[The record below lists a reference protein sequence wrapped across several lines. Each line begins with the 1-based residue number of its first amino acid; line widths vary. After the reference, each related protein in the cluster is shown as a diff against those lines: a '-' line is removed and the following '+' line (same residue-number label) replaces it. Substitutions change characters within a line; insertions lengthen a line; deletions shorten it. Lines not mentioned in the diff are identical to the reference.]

1 MILRTTGQDVAIQ
14 ALTGNYIGQPYSK
27 YDCQAFVE
35 QVLRDLGVRKPD
47 GTPYNW
53 KGSNSMFRNHIRW
66 RGTIEECRK
75 KFGSIPQG
83 AFMFLVKHD
92 GDEQLKGYHD
102 DLGNASHVGLYIGT
116 SPNPCMDSQQTGG
129 VQMRKLNVFTHV
141 GLMDMIDYSTSPEP
155 PSDPD
160 RQEAIRAV
168 GIIKSDTASDTEC
181 LDALITLTKYI
192 KEVTI

>member
-1 MILRTTGQDVAIQ
+1 MILRTTGQDVAMQ
-14 ALTGNYIGQPYSK
+14 ALTGNYIGQPYSR
-27 YDCQAFVE
+27 YDCQGFVE
-35 QVLRDLGVRKPD
+35 QVLKDLGVRKPD

-75 KFGSIPQG
+75 KFGCIPKG
-83 AFMFLVKHD
+83 AFMFVVKHD
-92 GDEQLKGYHD
+92 GGEIEKGYHD
-102 DLGNASHVGLYIGT
+102 DLGNASHVGLCVGT
-116 SPNPCMDSQQTGG
+116 SPTPFMDSQPTGG
-129 VQMRKLNVFTHV
+129 VQMRKQFIFTHV

-160 RQEAIRAV
+160 REAALKAMKIWR
-168 GIIKSDTASDTEC
+168 GERSSESEC

-192 KEVTI
+192 KEVSI